1 MYKTC
6 RKNKIGAL
14 KVQITNVLMKIMRNG
29 GRDASIG
36 VRGAKKSEN
45 GGGMNIKFFFSR
57 CFKISWYHWIALDE
71 IYSNLP
77 LPPSTRFAPRYVL
90 ALISEFFL
98 FLLVF
103 PY

>member
-1 MYKTC
+1 MLRDITLYKTC

-29 GRDASIG
+29 GCDASIG
-36 VRGAKKSEN
+36 VRGAKKGEN
-45 GGGMNIKFFFSR
+45 GGGMNIKNFSR

-77 LPPSTRFAPRYVL
+77 SLPSLR
-90 ALISEFFL
+90 
-98 FLLVF
+98 
-103 PY
+103 

>member
-1 MYKTC
+1 
-6 RKNKIGAL
+6 
-14 KVQITNVLMKIMRNG
+14 MKIMRNG

-36 VRGAKKSEN
+36 VRGAKKGEN
-45 GGGMNIKFFFSR
+45 GGGMNIIFFFSR

-77 LPPSTRFAPRYVL
+77 LHPSTRFAPQFVL